1 MRRRNGIRRGSAHMP
16 KLVIQIPCFNEA
28 ETLPIVL
35 ADLPRT
41 VPGIDC
47 IEVVVIDDGSTDDTA
62 SVARACGAHHVE
74 SFPRH
79 LGLARAFMAGL
90 ELALQRGGDIIVNTD
105 ADHQYR
111 GEDIPRLV
119 APILGGQ
126 AELVIGTRP
135 IESMG
140 FSPVKRYL
148 QRLGS
153 RVTRFVSNTSVEDAP
168 SGFRAFSREAALRLH
183 VFNKHTYTLETIIQ
197 AGQIGMAVATVPIG
211 ANPELRPSR
220 LVKGLASYV
229 SQQVLVMLR
238 VFVIYRPFR
247 FFAFWGGLLFT
258 LGFLIGL
265 RFLYHF
271 VTSGAG
277 GHVQSLILAALL
289 MGMGMALG
297 VVGLLADLLAV
308 NRALLEGVDWRLKK
322 LEEHITRLGRGESG
336 SP

>member
-1 MRRRNGIRRGSAHMP
+1 MP

-35 ADLPRT
+35 ADLPRA
-41 VPGIDC
+41 VPGIDS
-47 IEVVVIDDGSTDDTA
+47 IEIVVIDDGSSDDTA

-90 ELALQRGGDIIVNTD
+90 EAALQRGADIIVNTD

-111 GEDIPRLV
+111 GEDIPRLI
-119 APILGGQ
+119 APILAGH
-126 AELVIGTRP
+126 AELVVGTRP
-135 IESMG
+135 IESMN

-197 AGQIGMAVATVPIG
+197 AGQNGMAVASVPIG
-211 ANPELRPSR
+211 TNPELRPSR
-220 LVKGLASYV
+220 LVKGLGSYV
-229 SQQVLVMLR
+229 ALQVLVMLR
-238 VFVIYRPFR
+238 VFVVYRPFR
-247 FFAFWGGLLFT
+247 FFAFWGVLLFT
-258 LGFLIGL
+258 MGFLIGL
-265 RFLYHF
+265 RFLYDF
-271 VTSGAG
+271 VTGEGAG
-277 GHVQSLILAALL
+277 GHVQSLILAAML
-289 MGMGMALG
+289 MGMGLSLG

-308 NRALLEGVDWRLKK
+308 NRSLLEGVDWRLKK
-322 LEEHITRLGRGESG
+322 LEERVTKLGNGRAGG
-336 SP
+336 S